1 MKFKINTIEKD
12 IPENVVNFLESDTI
26 GMTNCQS
33 FYPLLRKFH
42 RGKSIEKCKLKN
54 PYEVINLEKISES
67 NDDESGV
74 IVNPKKRIFWGTVR
88 ENDKDTSRRKI
99 FLKMTPILEPTTH
112 LMKKDHC
119 QNLLP
124 NKGGMG
130 PIQNKINNIHNCAYV
145 DSFATYLMSY
155 LVEKKM
161 CPAFPLFFG
170 TLNGVAKEYFYDVSD
185 EFESYQQQDWFQL
198 GLMEK
203 RFNHRCI
210 EWDEDEKR
218 RLENFPDMG
227 KHSFRNIIP
236 PSFRDPI
243 GDTNLFPGEN
253 QLEQEMELENLDDLL
268 DNFNDSDDSDNN
280 NGGDSDGDSDSDN
293 DINILKQGELES
305 ILKDISMMCDRS
317 VENNTRSDSNPGLN
331 LENDSGS
338 EHEMEDII
346 NNNKDTIVDEKED
359 NQENNQEDDKCS
371 ESEDESM
378 SQDDAKNMLFEM
390 DSNLSVCSELHE
402 GGHQFLSIPEFP
414 VQITMIEH
422 LENTFDNLLVKDC
435 NMIPEDLELSER
447 YNLESCFQF
456 WKNKTV
462 YDNLERKWKAYLFQI
477 CFGLS
482 VAQKHFDFTHN
493 DLHSNNIMYENTT
506 QEYLYYKIDGKYYQ
520 VPTYGV
526 ILKIIDYGR
535 AIYKVNDFQYF
546 NDIFSYHNEAGE
558 QYTYPFDDED
568 LMDENVKPNPSFDL
582 SRLGVS
588 ILDDM
593 YPQPVKESELYQ
605 MINSW
610 TLDHKGR
617 YVGRFDDFELYK
629 QIARYVHHAVPITQ
643 LRKPLF
649 DFLTISKESISKDT
663 HIYVY

>member
-1 MKFKINTIEKD
+1 MKFKINTIEKE
-12 IPENVVNFLESDTI
+12 IPENVVNFLESDTL

-88 ENDKDTSRRKI
+88 ENDNETSRRKI
-99 FLKMTPILEPTTH
+99 FLKMTPILEPTSH
-112 LMKKDHC
+112 LMKKDHSE
-119 QNLLP
+119 NLLP
-124 NKGGMG
+124 NKAGMG
-130 PIQNKINNIHNCAYV
+130 PVQNKINNIHNCAYV

-155 LVEKKM
+155 LVEKKL

-170 TLNGVAKEYFYDVSD
+170 TLNGVAKEFFYDVSD

-218 RLENFPDMG
+218 RLENFVDTG
-227 KHSFRNIIP
+227 KHSFRNIVP

-243 GDTNLFPGEN
+243 GDTTLFPGEN
-253 QLEQEMELENLDDLL
+253 QLDQEMELENLDDLL
-268 DNFNDSDDSDNN
+268 DQFNDSN
-280 NGGDSDGDSDSDN
+280 SDSDN
-293 DINILKQGELES
+293 DSNSNSNENETKQLQQQELDN
-305 ILKDISMMCDRS
+305 ILKDIGKMCHRSM
-317 VENNTRSDSNPGLN
+317 ENNSEKVTTESTSDNIVLDSKKSSNSDDDNEKDSDNDSDANSNGIDLESNP
-331 LENDSGS
+331 ET
-338 EHEMEDII
+338 E
-346 NNNKDTIVDEKED
+346 
-359 NQENNQEDDKCS
+359 
-371 ESEDESM
+371 
-378 SQDDAKNMLFEM
+378 NMLFEM
-390 DSNLSVCSELHE
+390 ESNLSVCSELHG
-402 GGHQFLSIPEFP
+402 GGHQFLSIPDFP

-422 LENTFDNLLVKDC
+422 LENTFDNLIVDDA
-435 NMIPEDLELSER
+435 NSIPELDVDFKDEGYSVE
-447 YNLESCFQF
+447 NCFQY
-456 WKNKTV
+456 WKNKAI

-477 CFGLS
+477 CFGLA

-493 DLHSNNIMYENTT
+493 DLHSNNIMYEKTPL
-506 QEYLYYKIDGKYYQ
+506 EYLYYKIDGKYYR
-520 VPTYGV
+520 VPTFGV

-558 QYTYPFDDED
+558 QYTYPFDED
-568 LMDENVKPNPSFDL
+568 GLMDENVKPNPSFDL

-593 YPQPVKESELYQ
+593 YPDPVEDSELFT
-605 MINSW
+605 MIRSW

-629 QIARYVHHAVPITQ
+629 QIARYVHHAVPISQ
-643 LRKPLF
+643 LRKPIF
-649 DFLTISKESISKDT
+649 DFLIVDKEKVEKKHLYT
-663 HIYVY
+663 Y